1 MKINASLLLDGTF
14 LLSKSKGS
22 WFFPLKKII
31 LLCFHYPGLSVSIF
45 VSKGGCFTFSS
56 HGCSRL
62 SGRQSRS
69 WSSRGIIFSQWLN
82 SDWVGSH
89 WKLRAHSSI
98 FFEGR
103 TLVISHGHSMHGGES
118 RISQTNLGWHLF
130 KICQVLFIW
139 FILLQA
145 LALPDN

>member
-14 LLSKSKGS
+14 LLSKSKSS
-22 WFFPLKKII
+22 WFFPLKKIV
-31 LLCFHYPGLSVSIF
+31 LLCVHYPGLSVSIF
-45 VSKGGCFTFSS
+45 LSKGGWFTFSS

-69 WSSRGIIFSQWLN
+69 WSSRGIIFWQWLN
-82 SDWVGSH
+82 SDQVGSH
-89 WKLRAHSSI
+89 YKLRAHGSI
-98 FFEGR
+98 FFWRKNIGYFPWAF
-103 TLVISHGHSMHGGES
+103 IHGGES
-118 RISQTNLGWHLF
+118 RNSQANLSWHLF